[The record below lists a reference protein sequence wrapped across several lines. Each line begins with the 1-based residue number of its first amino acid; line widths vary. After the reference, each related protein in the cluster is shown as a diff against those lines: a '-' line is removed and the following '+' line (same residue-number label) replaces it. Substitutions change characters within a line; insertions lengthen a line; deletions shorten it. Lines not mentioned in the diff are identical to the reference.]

1 MHRRGADA
9 VLRRVGAYVSHDWA
23 QQHATVLG
31 LGIAGYA
38 AADALMQRGASV
50 TVLDSGSPDPERVD
64 ILRTLGV
71 NVQTDTDQSL
81 PSCDVV
87 VVSPGL
93 PPTHP
98 WIQQAQRTAI
108 PVWGEMELAWRM
120 RPERDPAP
128 WLLVTGTNGKTTTTL
143 MLTSILQAGGA
154 RARAAG
160 NIGTPLVDVVLHD
173 EADVIAVE
181 VSSHQLPFMY
191 SVEPLASVCLNI
203 ANDHLDHFG
212 SMEAYVSSKARVY
225 RNTQVAAVYNAQDPV
240 TEHMV
245 READV
250 LEGCRA
256 IGFTLGIP
264 GPSML
269 GVVDD
274 MLVDRAFVDDRAHS
288 ALELAS
294 IDVVH
299 PAAPHNIA
307 NALAAAALARAYG
320 VRPGAVAPG
329 LRDFEPA
336 GHRLAHVGDLAGVH
350 FVNDSKATNTHAAQT
365 AMAAYPSIVW
375 IGGGDAKNQDF
386 DLLIKEVA
394 PKVRAAVLIGRDQRL
409 IAAAIERH
417 APTIPVIC
425 ISSGDTGAMEAAV
438 QAAAELAHPGDTV
451 LLAPGCASWD
461 MFDNYAH
468 RGDAFV
474 AAVRRREME
483 L

>member
-1 MHRRGADA
+1 
-9 VLRRVGAYVSHDWA
+9 VSVAWA
-23 QQHATVLG
+23 RQHVTVLG
-31 LGIAGYA
+31 LGVAGYA
-38 AADALMQRGASV
+38 VADALLQRGVSV
-50 TVLDSGSPDPERVD
+50 TVLDSGSPNPDRVE
-64 ILRTLGV
+64 ILRALGAV
-71 NVQTDTDQSL
+71 VHTETDQLL
-81 PSCDVV
+81 PTCDVV

-93 PPTHP
+93 PPTHR
-98 WIQQAQRTAI
+98 WIEQALHAGI

-120 RPERDPAP
+120 RPEIDPAP
-128 WLLVTGTNGKTTTTL
+128 WLLITGTNGKTTATL
-143 MLTSILQAGGA
+143 MLASILRAGGV
-154 RARAAG
+154 RAVAAG
-160 NIGTPLVDVVLHD
+160 NIGTPLIDVVLHD
-173 EADVIAVE
+173 APEVIAVE

-191 SVEPLASVCLNI
+191 SIEPLASVCLNI

-212 SMEAYVSSKARVY
+212 SMEAYVAAKARVY
-225 RNTQVAAVYNAQDPV
+225 RNTQVAAVYNVQDSV
-240 TEHMV
+240 TESMV

-250 LEGCRA
+250 HEGCRA

-264 GPSML
+264 GLSML

-274 MLVDRAFVDDRAHS
+274 MLVDRAFGDDRATS

-294 IDVVH
+294 VHVVH
-299 PAAPHNIA
+299 PAAPHNVA
-307 NALAAAALARAYG
+307 NALAASALARAYG

-336 GHRLAHVGDLAGVH
+336 GHRLAHVDVVAGVS

-365 AMAAYPSIVW
+365 AMTAYPSVVW
-375 IGGGDAKNQDF
+375 IGGGDGKNQDF
-386 DLLIKEVA
+386 DALVEEVA
-394 PKVRAAVLIGRDQRL
+394 SKLRAVVLIGRDQGL

-417 APTIPVIC
+417 APSIPVIC

-474 AAVRRREME
+474 SAVRRLGEQK
-483 L
+483 

>member
-1 MHRRGADA
+1 MSDA
-9 VLRRVGAYVSHDWA
+9 WER
-23 QQHATVLG
+23 QHVTVLG
-31 LGIAGYA
+31 LGVAGYA
-38 AADALMQRGASV
+38 AADALLQRGATV
-50 TVLDSGSPDPERVD
+50 TVLDSGNPDPKRVK

-71 NVQTDTDQSL
+71 NVLTETEQLL
-81 PSCDVV
+81 PTCDVV

-93 PPTHP
+93 PPTHR
-98 WIQQAQRTAI
+98 WIEQAQLAGT

-120 RPERDPAP
+120 RPKHDPAP

-143 MLTSILQAGGA
+143 MLASILRADGA
-154 RARAAG
+154 RAVAAG
-160 NIGTPLVDVVLHD
+160 NIGTPLIDVVLHD
-173 EADVIAVE
+173 EPEVIAVE

-191 SVEPLASVCLNI
+191 SIEPMASVCLNI

-212 SMEAYVSSKARVY
+212 SMDAYVASKARVY
-225 RNTQVAAVYNAQDPV
+225 RNTQVAAVYNVQDPM
-240 TEHMV
+240 TEHLV

-250 LEGCRA
+250 QEGCRA

-264 GPSML
+264 GLSML

-274 MLVDRAFVDDRAHS
+274 MLVDRAFVEDRARS

-294 IDVVH
+294 VDVVH

-307 NALAAAALARAYG
+307 NALAASALARAYG
-320 VRPGAVAPG
+320 VRPGAIAPG

-336 GHRLAHVGDLAGVH
+336 GHRLAHVDEVAGVH

-365 AMAAYPSIVW
+365 AMAAYSSVVW

-386 DLLIKEVA
+386 TVLVEENALKM
-394 PKVRAAVLIGRDQRL
+394 RAVVLIGRDQSL

-425 ISSGDTGAMEAAV
+425 ISSRETEAMEAAV

-468 RGDAFV
+468 RGDVFV
-474 AAVRRREME
+474 AAVRR
-483 L
+483 LGTKS

>member
-1 MHRRGADA
+1 
-9 VLRRVGAYVSHDWA
+9 VSVAWA
-23 QQHATVLG
+23 QQRVTVLG
-31 LGIAGYA
+31 LGVAGYA
-38 AADALMQRGASV
+38 VADALMQRGASV
-50 TVLDSGSPDPERVD
+50 TVLDSGSPNPERVD
-64 ILRTLGV
+64 ILRALGAEV
-71 NVQTDTDQSL
+71 HIETDRSL
-81 PSCDVV
+81 PTSDVV

-93 PPTHP
+93 PPTHR
-98 WIQQAQRTAI
+98 WIEQAQQAGT

-120 RPERDPAP
+120 RPEHDPAP
-128 WLLVTGTNGKTTTTL
+128 WLLITGTNGKTTTTL
-143 MLTSILQAGGA
+143 MLASILRAGGV
-154 RARAAG
+154 RAMAAG
-160 NIGTPLVDVVLHD
+160 NIGTPLIDVVLHD
-173 EADVIAVE
+173 APEAIAVE

-191 SVEPLASVCLNI
+191 SIQPLAAVCLNI

-212 SMEAYVSSKARVY
+212 SMDAYVTAKARVY
-225 RNTQVAAVYNAQDPV
+225 RNTQVAAIYNAQDPV
-240 TEHMV
+240 TESMV

-250 LEGCRA
+250 QEGCRA

-264 GPSML
+264 GLSML

-274 MLVDRAFVDDRAHS
+274 MLVDRAFVDDRAKS

-294 IDVVH
+294 VDVVH

-307 NALAAAALARAYG
+307 NALAASALARAYG

-336 GHRLAHVGDLAGVH
+336 GHRLAHVGEVAGVS
-350 FVNDSKATNTHAAQT
+350 FVNDSKATNAHAAQT
-365 AMAAYPSIVW
+365 AMAAYPSVVW
-375 IGGGDAKNQDF
+375 IGGGDAKNQNF
-386 DLLIKEVA
+386 DALVEEVA
-394 PKVRAAVLIGRDQRL
+394 AKLRGAVLIGRDQGL

-417 APTIPVIC
+417 APSIPVIC
-425 ISSGDTGAMEAAV
+425 ISSGETGAMEAAV

-474 AAVRRREME
+474 SAVRR
-483 L
+483 LGAQG

>member
-1 MHRRGADA
+1 MSVA
-9 VLRRVGAYVSHDWA
+9 WA
-23 QQHATVLG
+23 QQHVTVLG
-31 LGIAGYA
+31 LGVAGYA
-38 AADALMQRGASV
+38 VADALMQRGASV
-50 TVLDSGSPDPERVD
+50 TVLDSGSPQPERVD
-64 ILRTLGV
+64 ILRALGAEV
-71 NVQTDTDQSL
+71 HTESDQSL
-81 PSCDVV
+81 PTCDVV
-87 VVSPGL
+87 VASPGL
-93 PPTHP
+93 PPTHR
-98 WIQQAQRTAI
+98 WIKQAQQAGT

-128 WLLVTGTNGKTTTTL
+128 WLLITGTNGKTTTTL
-143 MLTSILQAGGA
+143 MLASILRAGGV
-154 RARAAG
+154 RAMAAG
-160 NIGTPLVDVVLHD
+160 NIGTPLIDVVLHD
-173 EADVIAVE
+173 EPEVIAVE

-191 SVEPLASVCLNI
+191 SIEPLASVCLNI

-212 SMEAYVSSKARVY
+212 SMDAYVASKARVY
-225 RNTQVAAVYNAQDPV
+225 RNTQVAAVYNVQDSV
-240 TEHMV
+240 TESMV

-250 LEGCRA
+250 QEGCRA

-264 GPSML
+264 GLSML

-274 MLVDRAFVDDRAHS
+274 MLVDRAFVDDRARS

-294 IDVVH
+294 VDVVH

-307 NALAAAALARAYG
+307 NALAASALARAYG

-336 GHRLAHVGDLAGVH
+336 GHRLAHVDVVAGVS

-365 AMAAYPSIVW
+365 AMTAYPSVVW

-386 DLLIKEVA
+386 DALVEEVA
-394 PKVRAAVLIGRDQRL
+394 LKLRGAVLIGRDQGL
-409 IAAAIERH
+409 IAAAIQRH
-417 APTIPVIC
+417 APSIPVIC
-425 ISSGDTGAMEAAV
+425 ISSGETGAMEAAV

-474 AAVRRREME
+474 SAVRRLGEQG
-483 L
+483 